1 MAKPISE
8 LLNRLPAERQAAIKT
23 KTAVI
28 LAQLDLPEIRKT
40 MDMTQQG
47 MADALG
53 ISQPR
58 VAKLEKG
65 GDVQLSTLRNYLFA
79 LGGDLEVRAKFPDG
93 SCIQLNI

>member
-8 LLNRLPAERQAAIKT
+8 LLNRLPAERQAAIKAQ
-23 KTAVI
+23 TAMI
-28 LAQLDLPEIRKT
+28 LAQLDLPEIRKN
-40 MDMTQQG
+40 MDMTQKD
-47 MADALG
+47 MAVALG

-65 GDVQLSTLRNYLFA
+65 GDVQLSTLKNYLFA
-79 LGGDLEVRAKFPDG
+79 LGGDLEVRAKFSDG

>member
-53 ISQPR
+53 S
-58 VAKLEKG
+58 LELPNWKKA
-65 GDVQLSTLRNYLFA
+65 VMSNY
-79 LGGDLEVRAKFPDG
+79 PP
-93 SCIQLNI
+93 